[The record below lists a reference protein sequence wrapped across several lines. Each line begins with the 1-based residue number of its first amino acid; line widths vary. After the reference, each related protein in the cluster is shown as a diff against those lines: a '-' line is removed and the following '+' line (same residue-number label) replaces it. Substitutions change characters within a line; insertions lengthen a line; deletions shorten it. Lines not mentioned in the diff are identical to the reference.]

1 MQMLADPRV
10 KFGEL
15 HICRYLGGERSA
27 ILRLPAGAPE
37 IHDEVTGHLHSDLM
51 PQILLNQRETEIDA
65 RGDACGSPNVSV
77 VDENRLGVDANV
89 RKAGPERI
97 GSSPVC
103 RSTASR

>member
-10 KFGEL
+10 KLEEL
-15 HICRYLGGERSA
+15 HIRRYLGGERSA

-37 IHDEVTGHLHSDLM
+37 IHDEITRHLHGSLM
-51 PQILLNQRETEIDA
+51 PQILLYQRETEIDA
-65 RGDACGSPNVSV
+65 RADACGSPNLSV
-77 VDENRLGVDANV
+77 VDENRLGINANV

-103 RSTASR
+103 RSTAPR